1 MPHGNSCNLPS
12 TYEGRRKV
20 CKSGWVGGS
29 GISISMPY
37 EGDGF
42 AFIPKKLGKWEIKP
56 LVPPPFRSVGP
67 AYHTRS
73 GAQFTIAGQ

>member
-1 MPHGNSCNLPS
+1 
-12 TYEGRRKV
+12 
-20 CKSGWVGGS
+20 
-29 GISISMPY
+29 MPY